1 MAQGRRTGFRRIA
14 RSNAAAA
21 SPRALFRDLPRDPG
35 VPFLWGHKD
44 RILEG
49 YERHAEVADL
59 ALELPTGTGKT
70 LIGLLIAEW
79 RRRAQG
85 ERVLYLCPTRQLAHQ
100 VGALAGRYGME
111 VAVSLRPE
119 YSGLDRWQNGD
130 VLAVSTYSALFNYR
144 PRFTA
149 PQALILDDAHAAED
163 YVAGHWTVS
172 VDRREMRG
180 EHRALA

>member
-1 MAQGRRTGFRRIA
+1 MAEQRRAGFRRIS
-14 RSNAAAA
+14 RSAAAAA
-21 SPRALFRDLPRDPG
+21 SPRSLFRDLPRDPD
-35 VPFLWGHKD
+35 VPFLWGHQD

-49 YERHAEVADL
+49 YEAHVDVSDL

-79 RRRAQG
+79 RRRSEG

-100 VGALAGRYGME
+100 VGALADRYGIA
-111 VAVSLRPE
+111 VAVSLRPD
-119 YSGLDRWQNGD
+119 YAGLDRWQNGD

-149 PQALILDDAHAAED
+149 PQALVLDDAHAAEG

-172 VDRREMRG
+172 VDRREMPD
-180 EHRALA
+180 